1 MKIRFR
7 NQNKSLDQ
15 RVKRLELTNALL
27 AISVFVLVIGF
38 FIYSFRMRFIISDI
52 ISNIDGVIAIISDV
66 SDQIQAFDNSFRAV
80 SKIFGEFN
88 EAFLGFR
95 EILFELN
102 KILR

>member
-1 MKIRFR
+1 MRIRSR
-7 NQNKSLDQ
+7 NQNESLDH
-15 RVKRLELTNALL
+15 RVKRLEFTNALL

-38 FIYSFRMRFIISDI
+38 FVYSCRIRFIISDI
-52 ISNIDGVIAIISDV
+52 INNIDGVINVISNV
-66 SDQIQAFDNSFRAV
+66 SNQVQTIDNSFGAF
-80 SKIFGEFN
+80 SEIFGEFN